1 MKNNINNNLNTSRIA
16 KNSIL
21 LFSRMII
28 VMIINLYT
36 VRIVLKSLGAVDY
49 GINDV
54 VAGVV
59 TILISLSSVLST
71 ATQRYYSATIGEKK
85 LDQLRNIFSTSVN
98 IYLILSFIVIIFSET
113 LGLWFVNNYLVIPV
127 DRIGAA
133 NWIYQFSIF
142 SFIFTILQVPF
153 SAAVIARED
162 MGIFTIIST
171 AECLLKFGAALI
183 IFVVPKDRL
192 VVYGVGLLSISF
204 LVMLSY
210 IVVGYFKYDEC
221 RYKKQK
227 KNTLFRELITFSG
240 WSFFGSLAGVGM
252 FQFTTILINVFFG
265 PLFNAARAI
274 SFQFNFAM
282 SSLTASFLMALRPQ
296 MIKSYAEESYLYL
309 DKIFNLSNKVIY
321 YGLLIVS
328 LPLFFE
334 MNSVLFFWLNN
345 TDFQTVLF
353 SRLILIY
360 TLIMSLNNPISII
373 IQAIGRVK
381 EYHILVEIFTLLCVP
396 VTYLLFKLGFPA
408 YSTYIVMIIAAVAS
422 HCIRLIC
429 LKKFYFHFKYSEYFK
444 SFLLPALFITLLSSF
459 FIFFLSRSNINGLV
473 RIPANFALS
482 LVCVVSLVLMFG
494 LSRTEKEDMKRLL
507 IYFKRKIGKQ

>member
-1 MKNNINNNLNTSRIA
+1 
-16 KNSIL
+16 
-21 LFSRMII
+21 
-28 VMIINLYT
+28 
-36 VRIVLKSLGAVDY
+36 
-49 GINDV
+49 
-54 VAGVV
+54 
-59 TILISLSSVLST
+59 
-71 ATQRYYSATIGEKK
+71 
-85 LDQLRNIFSTSVN
+85 
-98 IYLILSFIVIIFSET
+98 
-113 LGLWFVNNYLVIPV
+113 
-127 DRIGAA
+127 
-133 NWIYQFSIF
+133 
-142 SFIFTILQVPF
+142 
-153 SAAVIARED
+153 
-162 MGIFTIIST
+162 
-171 AECLLKFGAALI
+171 
-183 IFVVPKDRL
+183 
-192 VVYGVGLLSISF
+192 
-204 LVMLSY
+204 
-210 IVVGYFKYDEC
+210 
-221 RYKKQK
+221 
-227 KNTLFRELITFSG
+227 
-240 WSFFGSLAGVGM
+240 
-252 FQFTTILINVFFG
+252 
-265 PLFNAARAI
+265 
-274 SFQFNFAM
+274 
-282 SSLTASFLMALRPQ
+282 
-296 MIKSYAEESYLYL
+296 
-309 DKIFNLSNKVIY
+309 
-321 YGLLIVS
+321 
-328 LPLFFE
+328 

>member
-1 MKNNINNNLNTSRIA
+1 MKNNFNNNNLNRIA

-71 ATQRYYSATIGEKK
+71 ATQRYYSATTGEKK

-210 IVVGYFKYDEC
+210 IVVGYFKYAEC

-227 KNTLFRELITFSG
+227 ENTLLRELITFSG

-252 FQFTTILINVFFG
+252 FQVTTILINVFFG

-274 SFQFNFAM
+274 SFQFNLAM

-309 DKIFNLSNKVIY
+309 NKIFNLSNKVIY

-328 LPLFFE
+328 LPLIFE
-334 MNSVLFFWLNN
+334 MNTVLFFWLNK
-345 TDFQTVLF
+345 TDSQTVLF

-381 EYHILVEIFTLLCVP
+381 EYHIPVESITLLSLP
-396 VTYLLFKLGFPA
+396 ITYLLFKLGFPA
-408 YSTYIVMIIAAVAS
+408 YSTYVVMISAAVVS
-422 HCIRLIC
+422 HFIRLIC
-429 LKKFYFHFKYSEYFK
+429 LKKFYKPFTYSEYLK
-444 SFLLPALFITLLSSF
+444 SFIMPAFFITLLSSF
-459 FIFFLSRSNINGLV
+459 FVFMVSKSNIEVLIRIPTIFF
-473 RIPANFALS
+473 
-482 LVCVVSLVLMFG
+482 VSLLCVLTFVLIFG
-494 LSRTEKEDMKRLL
+494 LSKNEKDDMKK
-507 IYFKRKIGKQ
+507 IFGYFKEK

>member
-1 MKNNINNNLNTSRIA
+1 MSNNNLKSSRIA

-21 LFSRMII
+21 LYVRMII
-28 VMIINLYT
+28 VMAINLFT
-36 VRIVLKSLGAVDY
+36 VRIVLKALGSVDY

-54 VAGVV
+54 VSGIV
-59 TILISLSSVLST
+59 TMLISLSSVLST
-71 ATQRYYSATIGEKK
+71 ATQRYYSTIIGENS
-85 LDQLRNIFSTSVN
+85 LERLRNIFSASVN
-98 IYLILSFIVIIFSET
+98 IYVILSFIVVIFGET
-113 LGLWFVNNYLVIPV
+113 IGVWFVNNYLVIPF

-142 SFIFTILQVPF
+142 SFIFTFLQVPY

-171 AECLLKFGAALI
+171 AECLLKFGAALLI
-183 IFVVPKDRL
+183 LVVPKDRL
-192 VVYGVGLLSISF
+192 IVYGAGLFSISF
-204 LVMLSY
+204 LVMMSY
-210 IVVGYFKYDEC
+210 VLVGYFKYDEC

-227 KNTLFRELITFSG
+227 DKILLRELITFSG
-240 WSFFGSLAGVGM
+240 WSLFGSMAGVGM
-252 FQFTTILINVFFG
+252 SQVTTILINLFFG

-274 SFQFNFAM
+274 SFQFNFAL

-296 MIKSYAEESYLYL
+296 MIKSYAEGSYLYL

-334 MNSVLFFWLNN
+334 MNSVLLFWLNES
-345 TDFQTVLF
+345 DYQTVLF
-353 SRLILIY
+353 SRFILIY

-381 EYHILVEIFTLLCVP
+381 EYHVFVEIFTLLCVP
-396 VTYLLFKLGFPA
+396 VTYILFKHGFPA

-429 LKKFYFHFKYSEYFK
+429 LKKYYIYFKYSEYFK
-444 SFLLPALFITLLSSF
+444 SFLLPALSITLFSSF
-459 FIFFLSRSNINGLV
+459 FIFLLSRSGVNV
-473 RIPANFALS
+473 FFRIPAAFGLS
-482 LVCVVSLVLMFG
+482 LVCVVSLVLIFG
-494 LSRTEKEDMKRLL
+494 LSTAEKVDIKKLL
-507 IYFKRKIGKQ
+507 IHFRIKIGK